1 MTTQAKT
8 PSVRIFTP
16 DALSNEDYQQLPQRS
31 GSFLH
36 RLLVHSPA
44 KARYGV
50 IPHGKPLDFGIW
62 SHGMVL
68 EPERFAEAYCRDFDP
83 SVYESIMSQNKHY
96 QEWLKERGMKVSG
109 TASELIA
116 RILETGEAVHIEDVE
131 REKYRLQM
139 SCGGDGKAPVEFIP
153 VSDYDKIQ
161 AMRHSLFA
169 DPAAAKM
176 MTGGFSEMSI
186 VTDEFKCRPD
196 KITAGSWMLNYKT
209 TLDAEPE
216 KFGRKATDLGYPMRA
231 VMEIELFKQAYGEYP
246 AGYAILAQEKDEPYL
261 CKTFKIYERSRG
273 DDQPHAFLLG
283 RKQLADAVKIYR
295 KCRDADVW
303 PGLGAAEDLPIPEYL
318 LKREGVL

>member
-1 MTTQAKT
+1 MTAQAKT
-8 PSVRIFTP
+8 PSAKIFTP
-16 DALSNEDYQQLPQRS
+16 DQLSNEEYQVLPQRS

-68 EPERFAEAYCRDFDP
+68 EPERFAEAYCRGFDP

-96 QEWLKERGMKVSG
+96 QEWLKDRGMKVSG
-109 TASELIA
+109 TAAELIA

-131 REKYRLQM
+131 REAYRLTH
-139 SCGGDGKAPVEFIP
+139 SNDGAAPVEFIP
-153 VSDYDKIQ
+153 VADFDKIQ

-196 KITAGSWMLNYKT
+196 KITPGSWMLNYKT

-246 AGYAILAQEKDEPYL
+246 AGYAILAQEKDTPYL
-261 CKTFKIYERSRG
+261 CKTFVIYEAKRS
-273 DDQPHAFLLG
+273 DEQPLAWAYG
-283 RKQLADAVKIYR
+283 RAQLADAVKIYR

-303 PGLGAAEDLPIPEYL
+303 PGLGGAEDLAVPDYL
-318 LKREGVL
+318 LKRAGLV

>member
-1 MTTQAKT
+1 MTAQVKT
-8 PSVRIFTP
+8 PTVKIFTP

-44 KARYGV
+44 KARFGV

-62 SHGMVL
+62 SHGMIL

-83 SVYESIMSQNKHY
+83 SIYESIMSQNKHY
-96 QEWLKERGMKVSG
+96 QEWLKDRGMKVSG
-109 TASELIA
+109 TAAELIA
-116 RILETGEAVHIEDVE
+116 RILETGEKVHIEDVE
-131 REKYRLQM
+131 REAYRAFR
-139 SCGGDGKAPVEFIP
+139 SAGDAPVEFIP
-153 VSDYDKIQ
+153 CEDFDKIE

-196 KITAGSWMLNYKT
+196 KITAGAWMLNYKT

-246 AGYAILAQEKDEPYL
+246 AGYAILAQEKDAPYL
-261 CKTFKIYERSRG
+261 CKTFIIYERSRG
-273 DDQPHAFLLG
+273 DDQPNAFVLG
-283 RKQLADAVKIYR
+283 RKQLTDAVKIYR

-303 PGLGAAEDLPIPEYL
+303 PGLGAAEDLQIPEYM